1 VAENVKTPA
10 NLKANVRPTD
20 GYVLAVDDKWKQRYE
35 TSKEA
40 LVAGEILKEKFPV
53 AQIAV
58 YDAGTAEFGVGFASS
73 VRSVTRLPL
82 LRVDFEFFSNS
93 ADNSRNSRAARISM
107 VSREMRRM
115 RFATTSHVFSSA
127 TSVSRHNCH
136 DPFFRDNAFALTS
149 GR

>member
-58 YDAGTAEFGVGFASS
+58 YDAVKGTYSAVNAAD
-73 VRSVTRLPL
+73 TR
-82 LRVDFEFFSNS
+82 
-93 ADNSRNSRAARISM
+93 
-107 VSREMRRM
+107 
-115 RFATTSHVFSSA
+115 AT
-127 TSVSRHNCH
+127 
-136 DPFFRDNAFALTS
+136 
-149 GR
+149 